1 MYLSTNFI
9 APYVGTDKKI
19 ILRNSSSV
27 TVGGFNVCHY
37 QKALTEGKQL
47 WINLADVRLVL
58 DFGTETDAKAALAL
72 LQIAVEALVI
82 NCAIDSGSSTYI
94 HEQTVANSI
103 WTISH
108 NLNRFPSV
116 TVVDDGDEV
125 ILANVTY
132 VNNNII
138 LVYFGSSYTGKAYLN

>member
-37 QKALTEGKQL
+37 QKTLTEGKQL
-47 WINLADVRLVL
+47 WINLADIRLVL
-58 DFGTETDAKAALAL
+58 DFNTETDAKAALIAL
-72 LQIAVEALVI
+72 QTAVEILVV
-82 NCAIDSGSSTYI
+82 NCAIDSGASTYI
-94 HEQTVANSI
+94 HEQTIANPI

-116 TVVDDGDEV
+116 TLVDTNDEV
-125 ILANVTY
+125 MIGDITY
-132 VNNNII
+132 INSNTIQV
-138 LVYFGSSYTGKAYLN
+138 FFTSSIDGKAYLN